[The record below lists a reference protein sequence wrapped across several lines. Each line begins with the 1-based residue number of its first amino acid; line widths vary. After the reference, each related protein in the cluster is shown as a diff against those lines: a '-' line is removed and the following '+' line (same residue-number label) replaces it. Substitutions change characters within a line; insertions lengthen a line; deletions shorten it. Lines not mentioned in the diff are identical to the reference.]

1 MVEKSQTIS
10 SSNERLEFLG
20 DAVLSAFV
28 SELLYERLP
37 HYDEGQ
43 LTKIRSG
50 FVSRENLNEIG
61 ESLGLLELIQF
72 RGDANRFKSLLGN
85 VVEAL
90 VGAIYL
96 DQGHKKGRKI
106 IREHFIIP
114 YINSEKLEDLTTDFK
129 SRLYIWAQ
137 KEQKNVEFRVMEESV
152 KKGKNYFVIG
162 LFINDNLF
170 AQEDDYTKKNAEKK
184 LSEKAAASFGF

>member
-1 MVEKSQTIS
+1 MIS
-10 SSNERLEFLG
+10 TSDF
-20 DAVLSAFV
+20 
-28 SELLYERLP
+28 
-37 HYDEGQ
+37 
-43 LTKIRSG
+43 
-50 FVSRENLNEIG
+50 
-61 ESLGLLELIQF
+61 
-72 RGDANRFKSLLGN
+72 
-85 VVEAL
+85 
-90 VGAIYL
+90 
-96 DQGHKKGRKI
+96 KKGRKI